1 MSHLTPVNASSI
13 SNILQGLGEY
23 ESIEPNAD
31 QPDTLTVVFKERYQA
46 EKFMFGSW
54 NIPSVGEVQLTWL
67 PNPPLPTTT
76 TISSATA
83 DGDTSGQDM
92 SSKTGGGADDDMTGM
107 DHENENENGLESRK
121 EPPAGAHDVD
131 YDVAEMDD
139 NWGG

>member
-1 MSHLTPVNASSI
+1 MHK
-13 SNILQGLGEY
+13 QGLGEY
-23 ESIEPNAD
+23 ESIEPNTD

-46 EKFMFGSW
+46 EKFMFGPW

-67 PNPPLPTTT
+67 PNPPLPTTGSGT
-76 TISSATA
+76 STPSGAA
-83 DGDTSGQDM
+83 DGNKAGA
-92 SSKTGGGADDDMTGM
+92 GGVDDDMMGM
-107 DHENENENGLESRK
+107 DHENENEESRK

>member
-83 DGDTSGQDM
+83 DGDMSGQDM